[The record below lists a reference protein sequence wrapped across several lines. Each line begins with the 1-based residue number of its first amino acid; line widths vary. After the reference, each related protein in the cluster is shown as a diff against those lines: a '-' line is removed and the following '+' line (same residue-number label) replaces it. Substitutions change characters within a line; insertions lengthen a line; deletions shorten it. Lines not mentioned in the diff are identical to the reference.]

1 MPNLTVAI
9 VQICVCMQWCL
20 YVYVCM
26 VSKNAKVGK
35 LALIEVGITN
45 VIFFLTFL
53 VLTVLWCLQETG
65 TVSSYITWLLIAI
78 SIPLALTLTSLA
90 TLFAIHLPLSF
101 MIAYA
106 CCKHQRQKSIYDVT
120 IDQST
125 DRHQPSSTTWDSPHS
140 SADNEII
147 YLSCVTS
154 NNQTMAAT
162 LKL

>member
-1 MPNLTVAI
+1 M
-9 VQICVCMQWCL
+9 
-20 YVYVCM
+20 YVWYQECQVE
-26 VSKNAKVGK
+26 K

-45 VIFFLTFL
+45 IIFFLTFL

-101 MIAYA
+101 MIACT

-147 YLSCVTS
+147 PLVCDQQQPNYGS
-154 NNQTMAAT
+154 NT
-162 LKL
+162 